1 MINFP
6 EIDLK
11 DGKTLIIIFFL
22 FLVLYICNKLPINV
36 ILSSIFIL
44 IFLTYY
50 KSVYK
55 NIDKDLFT
63 ESKGDN
69 IYYNNKIKKL
79 LSEIKDYKYLSPHNY
94 KRGIQLWKSFI
105 KEIKLLEDDRLYN
118 YIQHFENAEYYLKNS
133 INIFM
138 SLGIGAQER
147 KYIDAIEYNDFED
160 TKELN
165 RISRISR
172 ELYQEGY
179 NILYNL
185 SIILNKKF
193 EKEPNIHNKEVVLNY
208 PQPYEKK
215 KNKYDYF

>member
-105 KEIKLLEDDRLYN
+105 KEIK
-118 YIQHFENAEYYLKNS
+118 
-133 INIFM
+133 
-138 SLGIGAQER
+138 
-147 KYIDAIEYNDFED
+147 
-160 TKELN
+160 
-165 RISRISR
+165 
-172 ELYQEGY
+172 
-179 NILYNL
+179 
-185 SIILNKKF
+185 
-193 EKEPNIHNKEVVLNY
+193 
-208 PQPYEKK
+208 
-215 KNKYDYF
+215 